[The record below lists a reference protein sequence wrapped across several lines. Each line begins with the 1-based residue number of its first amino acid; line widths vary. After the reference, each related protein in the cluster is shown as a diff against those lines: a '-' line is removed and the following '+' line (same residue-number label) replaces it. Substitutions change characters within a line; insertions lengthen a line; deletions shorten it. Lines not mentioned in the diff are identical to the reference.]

1 MHIEAPDGRAATGA
15 LVEVEILR
23 GEQALARGAPDGR
36 CASRAPGA
44 GSSGRAGTPGAPG
57 RGVKLRLLRSL
68 ALLGLACAACS
79 DAPPRARSPAW
90 SIARDDIRSVP
101 ELLATLPESLRA
113 RYVLLFETRSP
124 QGASYEAPRAILFSD
139 DAREVV
145 AFGGGSDSVD
155 LMTFDDTSTSFVLR
169 EVTFPVL
176 AGQPRMVVSEAN
188 PARCRA
194 CHGTPAGPI
203 WDTYPLWPGAYG
215 ESDRLPPP
223 EEERQG
229 LARFSSQ
236 REAHPRYRYLPV
248 HRTTAADEAE
258 RRYLGQ
264 AAVAAN
270 AELGELLGG
279 LSARVIAAELRAAP
293 GFERHRYDALA
304 ALVPLCRERGGA
316 RERPDYAAF
325 VDATWRANAVQ
336 AAYKQAR
343 AHLPPGTA
351 LPSVPDDTA
360 MTRLRYVA
368 ERDLGVS
375 TAGWTLALEKGT
387 FDYEASRRP
396 AGSLARRLFQELVGA
411 DDRLPRPL
419 LERRRHDRAVRL
431 PRASHTAGSLD
442 PPAARTAARRRPRD
456 APRALRDVPRARRR
470 SGHPLRAPGRP
481 RPPAEPPRRP
491 ARVAAGGDRRPSP
504 AGGGRRAHADGSQRG
519 RGRAARPA
527 AVPRG
532 AGGGR
537 IPAVRVSRSTPRLPP
552 TRRRPTRYS
561 APP

>member
-1 MHIEAPDGRAATGA
+1 M
-15 LVEVEILR
+15 
-23 GEQALARGAPDGR
+23 
-36 CASRAPGA
+36 
-44 GSSGRAGTPGAPG
+44 
-57 RGVKLRLLRSL
+57 KLRLLRSL

-411 DDRLPRPL
+411 DDRLRDLYWNAADTTELCAYLARRTRLAPSTPLQPAPPPADDRVTL
-419 LERRRHDRAVRL
+419 LERCATCHEHGVGPAIPFAHPDDLAPRLNRRVGLH
-431 PRASHTAGSLD
+431 ASLLEAI
-442 PPAARTAARRRPRD
+442 AARLRPEAGAGRMPMVRNAD
-456 APRALRDVPRARRR
+456 EDEQRALLQYLAA
-470 SGHPLRAPGRP
+470 L
-481 RPPAEPPRRP
+481 
-491 ARVAAGGDRRPSP
+491 AAGASP
-504 AGGGRRAHADGSQRG
+504 
-519 RGRAARPA
+519 P
-527 AVPRG
+527 
-532 AGGGR
+532 
-537 IPAVRVSRSTPRLPP
+537 
-552 TRRRPTRYS
+552 
-561 APP
+561 